1 MKKGIVLFF
10 LVVLTL
16 STTSHADNEKILN
29 TQNGH
34 TYQLIQTS
42 KTWQEARSHCK
53 KLGGYLVTIT
63 SEEEETF
70 IFDQILRHSNK
81 DIWAGATDKDVEGNW
96 KWITGESFEYTNWR
110 KGEPNNEN
118 GIEDY
123 LELKLVFEFKWNDV
137 PNAVKKNW
145 FVCEWDQQINDA
157 VTEKNTY
164 PMILENPGE
173 KNSVFSNQTFTYY
186 LPFFTYSN
194 HYLTGL
200 GISNSS
206 ASEKA
211 NVAITLFD
219 NNGRIILTDTMLIV
233 PDGQETKVLYTNN
246 TQHGWSRIISDQPLT
261 GVCFLIAAGSESDN
275 FMADIPLSPKTYTH
289 LHVPHVSSDNSWDTH
304 LFIANPN
311 DIEETVYIDVIASD
325 GTQAASFNE
334 SIVAKGSIDFGLS
347 SLLQGKTMVGGK
359 IKMVASGGIVAFA
372 LYTNIKTGARSF
384 AGINP
389 MEPF

>member
-1 MKKGIVLFF
+1 MKKGIILFF

-16 STTSHADNEKILN
+16 STISHADNTKILN
-29 TQNGH
+29 IQNGH
-34 TYQLIQTS
+34 TYQLIQTQ
-42 KTWQEARSHCK
+42 KTWKEAGSHCK
-53 KLGGYLVTIT
+53 ESGGYLVTIT

-70 IFDQILRHSNK
+70 IFDQILRHSKK
-81 DIWAGATDKDVEGNW
+81 DVWAGATDKDIEGDW

-110 KGEPNNEN
+110 KGEPNDEN

-123 LELKLVFEFKWNDV
+123 LELKLGFGFKWNDV

-145 FVCEWDQQINDA
+145 FICEWDKQINDA
-157 VTEKNTY
+157 VTEKNSY
-164 PMILENPGE
+164 PVIFENPGE
-173 KNSVFSNQTFTYY
+173 KNTVFSNQTFTYY

-206 ASEKA
+206 VSEEA
-211 NVAITLFD
+211 NVVITVFD
-219 NNGRIILTDTMLIV
+219 NNGRIILTDPMLIV
-233 PDGQETKVLYTNN
+233 PDGQETKVLYTDN
-246 TQHGWSRIISDQPLT
+246 TRHGWSRIISDQPLT
-261 GVCFLIAAGSESDN
+261 GVCFLIAAGSGSDN
-275 FMADIPLSPKTYTH
+275 FMADIALSPKTYTH
-289 LHVPHVSSDNSWDTH
+289 LHIPHVSSDNSWDTH

-311 DIEETVYIDVIASD
+311 DIEETVHIDVIASD
-325 GTQAASFNE
+325 GTQTASYNKT
-334 SIVAKGSIDFGLS
+334 IVARGSIDFSLS
-347 SLLQGKTMVGGK
+347 SLLQGKTLVGGK
-359 IKMVASGGIVAFA
+359 IKMVASGGFVAFA